1 MDVVTFA
8 TNILSARLV
17 TEGVTNASVA
27 SLYDDYDLT
36 AIRTQQYFSI
46 GFSCSVASVALYVI
60 IVLSIYRY
68 RHRLCSCD
76 KGMSTFFTLLQK
88 VTLHSIY
95 YSVTN
100 LLNPLPCQEWK
111 IWIAVIDYVKL
122 KILLYQ
128 FVLPTTKN
136 VNEKYNFVKR
146 LHLSKNLQYP
156 KLLLRQKN
164 HKMEATLIST
174 TTTTSFPLL
183 PGRLKTSTLP
193 CIRKSCFPSML
204 PICLAAIAIQW

>member
-27 SLYDDYDLT
+27 SLYDEYDLT

-111 IWIAVIDYVKL
+111 I
-122 KILLYQ
+122 
-128 FVLPTTKN
+128 
-136 VNEKYNFVKR
+136 
-146 LHLSKNLQYP
+146 
-156 KLLLRQKN
+156 
-164 HKMEATLIST
+164 
-174 TTTTSFPLL
+174 
-183 PGRLKTSTLP
+183 
-193 CIRKSCFPSML
+193 
-204 PICLAAIAIQW
+204 